1 MSGAALSLSISGLP
15 SQAASRADDFV
26 SIERH
31 GVAWTIRADVVDELL
46 PALGA
51 AIAGAPANGWAEVVK
66 AGPHRTVSRLSL
78 AGGEV
83 YLKHFRVPDA
93 EALLQNV
100 VRPCKA
106 EREWRAANKI
116 ARCGL
121 PTFEPVARC
130 GSAR

>member
-1 MSGAALSLSISGLP
+1 MSGAALSLPISGLP

-31 GVAWTIRADVVDELL
+31 GVAWTIRVDVVDELL
-46 PALGA
+46 PGLGA
-51 AIAGAPANGWAEVVK
+51 AIAGTPENSSAEVVK

-78 AGGEV
+78 AGGEF

-106 EREWRAANKI
+106 EREWRAAKD
-116 ARCGL
+116 
-121 PTFEPVARC
+121 
-130 GSAR
+130 